1 LRRVSVIRAFQDSR
15 TDDTAVNTPLSQVL
29 AHSEKLGLAWDPSVD
44 YWHNYYERGAD
55 GVEPIGTERIRV
67 FREALRSL
75 GASGLWLEAG
85 CGIGVMARQF
95 RESGGLRMCA
105 IDVSVE
111 LLKEAQHVTGLQL
124 VAEGEIPPGDEYL
137 ARSAVERTPYPD
149 EHFDGAYAS
158 SVLEYCAD
166 LGVALTELHRIVKTD
181 GHLVF
186 NMPNAFSI
194 FRTTHALAR
203 LHLRL
208 LGRNWYYRLV
218 PRWAYWKWD
227 ITRLLKLSGWAP
239 LRFTYYGYEKN
250 TPSVPE
256 WVPGRRR
263 LAVQPWAGSFVLVV
277 ARRVGPDKSG
287 PKKVR

>member
-1 LRRVSVIRAFQDSR
+1 
-15 TDDTAVNTPLSQVL
+15 VNTPLPQVL
-29 AHSEKLGLAWDPSVD
+29 EHSEKNGLAWDPSVA
-44 YWHNYYERGAD
+44 YWHGYYEGRAD
-55 GVEPIGTERIRV
+55 GTEPRGTERVTV

-75 GASGLWLEAG
+75 DASGLWLEAG

-95 RESGGLRMCA
+95 RESGLRLCA
-105 IDVSVE
+105 IDVSGE
-111 LLKEAQHVTGLQL
+111 LLKEAERVTGLPL
-124 VAEGEIPPGDEYL
+124 VDAGAMPPAEEYL
-137 ARSAVERTPYPD
+137 ARSSVERTPYPD

-166 LGVALTELHRIVKTD
+166 LGVALTELHRIVKTG

-194 FRTTHALAR
+194 FRATHALAR
-203 LHLRL
+203 LHLRV

-227 ITRLLKLSGWAP
+227 ITNLLRVSGWEP
-239 LRFTYYGYEKN
+239 LRFTYYGCDRMA
-250 TPSVPE
+250 PSIPE

-277 ARRVGPDKSG
+277 ARKAGPR
-287 PKKVR
+287 PAR